1 MTDLETLANLAEVF
15 GTVTIIGGLLFAVI
29 QMLQYRQQ
37 LRETAT
43 LELDLSP

>member
-15 GTVTIIGGLLFAVI
+15 GTLTIIGGLLFAII
-29 QMLQYRQQ
+29 QIRQFRQQ

-43 LELDLSP
+43 L